1 MNTQIIHIT
10 FRCFHAEG
18 NVLPTLDLVL
28 IPHLKK
34 HTHLAPKGLRGD
46 PSPLA
51 GFNLPT
57 IAELGTLNLL
67 QENGRG
73 RVVQKTPLAANVS
86 PGYKSRRCCHT
97 QD

>member
-1 MNTQIIHIT
+1 MFSCRRQ
-10 FRCFHAEG
+10 RPSYPRSRSD
-18 NVLPTLDLVL
+18 PT
-28 IPHLKK
+28 PQE
-34 HTHLAPKGLRGD
+34 THLAPKGLRGD